1 MPLLADYAITPDV
14 FDMTLYSTAEECAAR
29 LESIREAMLTEGLV
43 RDLRDGEW
51 GALFR
56 SDERSWHRRGTELVK
71 KLATQGRLIRCES
84 ALPDPPPDDRHWCAE
99 ALATR
104 EARPFAGGVIVTQ
117 GIKDEYADNSLV
129 ARIDRLAG
137 AAWWAARSPSVRLA
151 RALED
156 YKTQLDPILRCS
168 NSIIFIDPHLDP
180 EKPGYRNFGSLLAQ
194 AGNRTPRPRIEIH
207 RVCYEGSGRAR
218 RFPMREDAAY
228 FDRRFRDALA
238 GPLRDADLDATVF
251 IWDDFHDRYL
261 ISNLT
266 GVSLPHGFD
275 TTGAPNART
284 TWTRLGRDDRDD
296 VRREFH
302 PACKRHALAACFEL
316 P

>member
-1 MPLLADYAITPDV
+1 
-14 FDMTLYSTAEECAAR
+14 
-29 LESIREAMLTEGLV
+29 MLTEGLV
-43 RDLRDGEW
+43 RDLRGGEW
-51 GALFR
+51 RALFR
-56 SDERSWHRRGTELVK
+56 SDERCWHRRGTELVM
-71 KLATQGRLIRCES
+71 KLATQGRLIRYES

-104 EARPFAGGVIVTQ
+104 AARPFAGGVIVTK
-117 GIKDEYADNSLV
+117 GIKDEYADNTLV

-137 AAWWAARSPSVRLA
+137 AEWWAARSSSVRLA

-156 YKTQLDPILRCS
+156 YKTNLDPILRCS
-168 NSIIFIDPHLDP
+168 NSILFIDPHLDP
-180 EKPGYRNFGSLLAQ
+180 EKPGYSNFGSLLAQ

-207 RVCYEGSGRAR
+207 RVCYEGSGRER
-218 RFPMREDAAY
+218 KIPMREDAAY
-228 FDRRFRDALA
+228 FERRFRDTLA
-238 GPLRDADLDATVF
+238 GPLRDADLNATVF

-275 TTGAPNART
+275 TTRAPNART

-302 PACKRHALAACFEL
+302 PAGQRHALAVSFEV